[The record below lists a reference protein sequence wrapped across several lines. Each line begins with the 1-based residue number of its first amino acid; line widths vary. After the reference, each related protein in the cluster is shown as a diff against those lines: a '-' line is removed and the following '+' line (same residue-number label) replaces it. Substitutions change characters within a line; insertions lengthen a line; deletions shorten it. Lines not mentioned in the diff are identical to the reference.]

1 MKSVITSRNNSK
13 VKQARAL
20 RQRKE
25 RQASGLFLVEGI
37 FQVGEAVAAQ
47 YASKIRIE
55 ALYYAPD
62 LLKSDFARE
71 LIRQESSRGIEC
83 YATAA
88 DVFQSMAE
96 KDNPQGILAVVESPT
111 AHLGE
116 LQPETAPWV
125 VAVVAP
131 QDPGNVGT
139 ILRSIDSVGASAL
152 LLLDS
157 SIDPFHPGA
166 VRASMGAIFWY
177 PLICTTFV
185 EFTQWAAKHDYHVY
199 GTSAHG
205 KVDYRELQQYEH
217 PLVLL
222 LGSEREGL
230 THEQAAVCQELVRLP
245 MRGRATSLNL
255 AVAAGVMLYDIY
267 SKVKLKYPI

>member
-1 MKSVITSRNNSK
+1 MKSIITSRNNSK

-47 YASKIRIE
+47 DASKIRIE

-71 LIRQESSRGIEC
+71 LIRQQSSRGIEC

-185 EFTQWAAKHDYHVY
+185 EFAQWAAKYDYHVY

-205 KVDYRELQQYEH
+205 RVDYREVQQYEH

-267 SKVKLKYPI
+267 SKVKLNYPI